1 MRHIWHV
8 YKTDW
13 LHILKVPTGIFLIV
27 AIILLP
33 RGV

>member
-1 MRHIWHV
+1 MRSIWQI

-13 LHILKVPTGIFLIV
+13 INIFKVPTGIFLII

-33 RGV
+33 CL